1 MDRQAII
8 ETALNQL
15 DGSGS
20 DAEWAAVELLRRHA
34 GDRLPGLL
42 LTQYRAASKAGRRA
56 SCVYHATRYARTNA
70 EAVQLGKEALFDRA
84 HGPRY
89 RACLLLAYSLD
100 RTALPGLRKA
110 LEMGSASSR
119 DDFRAAIDAV
129 ENGNHHYFVD
139 REHSGMVTLNIR

>member
-42 LTQYRAASKAGRRA
+42 LTQYRAASKAG
-56 SCVYHATRYARTNA
+56 HATRYARTNA